1 MSADALDLT
10 SSELLELA
18 FRSAEKGR
26 DLSQRAALQLQAARR
41 MKFLMSRASS
51 IKARLGACFGR
62 PEAVIKFVRKG
73 GVQNGKELRR
83 QINYLVNR
91 AEGILEIRENGVSPL
106 NAQEIEDTISEW
118 HDGFSGKTNF
128 GYTRHMIVSFP
139 KGTYAEAAH
148 QAGLEFA
155 DRVFG
160 SGDFGDTWDYLSVF
174 HTDTDN
180 PHVHLIV
187 NCRGVENGHW
197 LKTGMT
203 SEMNVDVLRSIH
215 AEVAQEFGIELTA
228 TTRFERGLVREEPT
242 ERWQIRA
249 GLTVVEGVPEV
260 ETRAQE
266 AARDM
271 SALSLLKISE
281 QFTETSTLISEQIQK
296 YAIQLIQGETDMV
309 SQLDYLLKQ
318 ADHFGDHGEPG
329 HSSYVS
335 RPILQ
340 ELRDLH
346 DSGGTVE
353 MVSDDL
359 KARIKDHI
367 NDLIEDGQ
375 SHPYL
380 SALAEIAGYTDFQKS
395 DAYVAGSER
404 YVQFMNDH
412 LGEDA
417 FKELDEQTTGILQ
430 SIADM
435 EQLPARVE
443 NPALRTSMELQ
454 IGDLKAQVAVL
465 RPDDAKLQTFMV
477 DDNRYNNAFG
487 TDRMDALEGPEAG
500 KWEAV
505 KSAIVE
511 RAEGTGLDPDLFLSR
526 FSSHEN
532 VSLGTSIDWR
542 NTDEAVASAFFK
554 AKGVGDY
561 DVQAK
566 AAVDEL
572 HQFAAAKIK
581 EVAQDISHTH
591 EQTLSR
597 GHEDD
602 GHSL

>member
-1 MSADALDLT
+1 MRTDALDLT

-26 DLSQRAALQLQAARR
+26 DLTQRAALQLQAARR
-41 MKFLMSRASS
+41 VKFLMSRASS

-83 QINYLVNR
+83 QINYLIDR

-106 NAQEIEDTISEW
+106 NAQEIEDTIAEW

-139 KGTYAEAAH
+139 RDTPPEFAH
-148 QAGLEFA
+148 ASGLEFA

-174 HTDTDN
+174 HNDTDN

-203 SEMNVDVLRSIH
+203 SEMNVDVLRAIH
-215 AEVAQEFGIELTA
+215 VEVAEEFGIELTA
-228 TTRFERGLVREEPT
+228 TTRFERGLVHEEPN

-249 GLTVVEGVPEV
+249 GLTVVDGVPEA

-271 SALSLLKISE
+271 SALSFLKISE

-318 ADHFGDHGEPG
+318 ADHFGDP
-329 HSSYVS
+329 SYVS
-335 RPILQ
+335 QPILQ

-353 MVSDDL
+353 RVGDDL

-367 NDLIEDGQ
+367 NDVRGDAQ
-375 SHPYL
+375 SQPYL
-380 SALAEIAGYTDFQKS
+380 SALAEIAEYRDFQKS
-395 DAYVAGSER
+395 DTYVAGAER

-412 LGEDA
+412 LGEDV

-435 EQLPARVE
+435 ERLPARVE
-443 NPALRTSMELQ
+443 NPELRTTMELQ

-465 RPDDAKLQTFMV
+465 RPDDARLQTYLV

-487 TDRMDALEGPEAG
+487 TDRMDALEGTEAG
-500 KWEAV
+500 KWETV

-542 NTDEAVASAFFK
+542 NTDEAVANVFFK
-554 AKGVGDY
+554 ARGVEDY
-561 DVQAK
+561 DMQAK
-566 AAVDEL
+566 SAVDEL

-581 EVAQDISHTH
+581 EVAQEISHTH